1 MAGAAAG
8 AESNGAGERRRSL
21 RAGREGGGIRCGFR
35 GMDKSFLTI
44 SSGRAS
50 AWLARGCAQ
59 CQAGVGAKL

>member
-21 RAGREGGGIRCGFR
+21 RAGREGGIRRGFR
-35 GMDKSFLTI
+35 GMDKSFLTL